1 MEASVVHNI
10 SLISLKK
17 RKKDLIS
24 FIKLIDRVSVRLSG
38 VQEPCSNCN

>member
-17 RKKDLIS
+17 KKKRFN
-24 FIKLIDRVSVRLSG
+24 FIHQIDRQSVCKTFWCARTL
-38 VQEPCSNCN
+38 